1 MRNNYEE
8 LTHPVSQGFSQFST
22 FIWDFDARTLKTVT
36 DTKLE
41 DSTNSKDDQTAIQEE
56 LDYSSTED

>member
-1 MRNNYEE
+1 MG
-8 LTHPVSQGFSQFST
+8 THSSCSSGIQFST
-22 FIWDFDARTLKTVT
+22 FICDFDARTLKTVT

-56 LDYSSTED
+56 LDYSNTED

>member
-1 MRNNYEE
+1 M
-8 LTHPVSQGFSQFST
+8 
-22 FIWDFDARTLKTVT
+22 

>member
-1 MRNNYEE
+1 MENSLILFLRDS
-8 LTHPVSQGFSQFST
+8 VSLVLSFVT
-22 FIWDFDARTLKTVT
+22 DARTLKTVM